1 MSIRYIYSKF
11 FKKYLRGKSI
21 IRSDIHRTASIAS
34 GCNIIDSIIGKYSY
48 TGYDVII
55 ANCRIGSFCSL
66 AEGVIIGGA
75 EHPMSWVST
84 SPVFEN
90 VNHSGPKKRFTKLD
104 LEPPKTTYIGND
116 VWIGNRAI
124 IKQGL
129 TIGDGAVIGAG
140 AVVTKDVEP
149 YSIVVGCPAKHIR
162 YRFDTKVIKDLLHIK
177 WWDMSDEILST
188 LSKHVQ
194 NPEEFIKQA
203 IKLNNI
209 K

>member
-1 MSIRYIYSKF
+1 MTIRYIYSKI

-21 IRSDIHRTASIAS
+21 IRSNIHKTTSIAS
-34 GCNIIDSIIGKYSY
+34 GCNIVNSRIGKYSY
-48 TGYDVII
+48 TGYDDII
-55 ANCRIGSFCSL
+55 TNCYIGSFCSI

-90 VNHSGPKKRFTKLD
+90 VNHSGPNKRFAKLD
-104 LEPPKTTYIGND
+104 LEPTKTTYIGND

-124 IKQGL
+124 IKQGV

-140 AVVTKDVEP
+140 AIVTKDVEP
-149 YSIVVGCPAKHIR
+149 YSIVVGCPAKHIK
-162 YRFDTKVIKDLLHIK
+162 YRFDTKMINDLLHIK
-177 WWDMSDEILST
+177 WWDMSDEMLSILG
-188 LSKHVQ
+188 KYVQ

-203 IKLNNI
+203 IKLNNT